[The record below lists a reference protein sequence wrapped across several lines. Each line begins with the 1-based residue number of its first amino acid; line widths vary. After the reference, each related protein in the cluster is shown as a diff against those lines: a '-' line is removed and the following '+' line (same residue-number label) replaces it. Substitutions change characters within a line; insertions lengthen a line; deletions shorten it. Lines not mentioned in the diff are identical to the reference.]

1 LQHRTQEQ
9 IAWAAGLFEGEG
21 WFGPRAKTSAEAV
34 VGMTDLDVVERF
46 ATIMGFGALTVEPRG
61 ANKTLYRWSA
71 CNATDVRALIELF
84 WPYFGERRR
93 EAAQALLAR
102 TQDCPGKSRARTA
115 CRKGHPYTDDS
126 TYTVPKS
133 GFRQCRICKRER
145 ERERAA
151 AKS

>member
-115 CRKGHPYTDDS
+115 CRKGRTRMTAPTRCPRAAS
-126 TYTVPKS
+126 AS
-133 GFRQCRICKRER
+133 GICKRER

>member
-1 LQHRTQEQ
+1 MHEERTAEQ
-9 IAWAAGLFEGEG
+9 VAWAAGLFEGEG
-21 WFGPRAKTSAEAV
+21 WFGPRAKTSAEAI

-46 ATIMGFGALTVEPRG
+46 AAIIGCGTITAEPRG
-61 ANKTLYRWSA
+61 PNKTLYRWSA
-71 CNATDVRALIELF
+71 SNALDVRALIELF

-93 EAAQALLAR
+93 EAAQALLVR
-102 TQDCPGKSRARTA
+102 TEDCPGRSRTRTA

-145 ERERAA
+145 ERAA
-151 AKS
+151 AK